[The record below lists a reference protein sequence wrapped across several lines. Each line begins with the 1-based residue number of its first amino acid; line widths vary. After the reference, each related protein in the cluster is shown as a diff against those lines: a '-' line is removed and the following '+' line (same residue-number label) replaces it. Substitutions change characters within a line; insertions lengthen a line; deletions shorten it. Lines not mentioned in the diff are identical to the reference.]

1 MVYDYEIFRASDF
14 LAFKCL
20 SKRCFTMTFFNQ
32 RRFRYFRHFA
42 KQLVDSN
49 LYYSTSS
56 FFVRKLLQNVKD
68 DTDLSNWLFLN
79 YFLDNLKTD
88 LIISNCFC
96 HLFHC
101 PRSLFAKSQCILCSR
116 KYVLTLITK
125 SKNFEE
131 LFKFDFGDKLLIDY
145 KEISFQGFKSSL
157 FYKSFDELA
166 TIMSDRKR
174 CLTTCVVYTPS
185 KFARLFLEVFL
196 RILMN
201 YCYKFVELQPESQ
214 EVKFLEKYIIGV
226 IEFLSNILP
235 KFKFSVFVNMFSQN
249 SFNSNI
255 FKLINEN
262 FINYC
267 SKKYAC
273 EV

>member
-1 MVYDYEIFRASDF
+1 M
-14 LAFKCL
+14 
-20 SKRCFTMTFFNQ
+20 
-32 RRFRYFRHFA
+32 
-42 KQLVDSN
+42 
-49 LYYSTSS
+49 
-56 FFVRKLLQNVKD
+56 
-68 DTDLSNWLFLN
+68 
-79 YFLDNLKTD
+79 
-88 LIISNCFC
+88 
-96 HLFHC
+96 
-101 PRSLFAKSQCILCSR
+101 
-116 KYVLTLITK
+116 
-125 SKNFEE
+125 
-131 LFKFDFGDKLLIDY
+131 
-145 KEISFQGFKSSL
+145 
-157 FYKSFDELA
+157 
-166 TIMSDRKR
+166 
-174 CLTTCVVYTPS
+174 
-185 KFARLFLEVFL
+185 EVFL

-214 EVKFLEKYIIGV
+214 EVKFLEKYISGV